1 MFVEK
6 MLGTLCLL
14 KVILFMCFVFQ
25 ALQGSGPGGRV
36 VAQDVSV
43 ATPTPVTA
51 PTPAFA
57 PGGCLTPKKAQ
68 QLIIYILLWNP
79 KSLNI
84 HSVLAYQIVIMYE
97 TWCCTFFVIDV

>member
-1 MFVEK
+1 MLVEK

-14 KVILFMCFVFQ
+14 KVILLFMCFVFQ

-43 ATPTPVTA
+43 ATPAPVTV

-68 QLIIYILLWNP
+68 QSIAVES
-79 KSLNI
+79 KVS
-84 HSVLAYQIVIMYE
+84 
-97 TWCCTFFVIDV
+97 